1 MEKSN
6 EYVNLLG
13 ELKKIKMG
21 EKSFSTIEEMNLS
34 IRKFLK
40 FYEDNGIKLTLDN
53 FNNFFGENISNYKVM
68 NNHIYQY
75 MEVFFKN
82 INNLDSYEFI
92 ELLFTMN
99 DLEVDNGLIMD
110 EISAMINNFN
120 RRHKDI
126 FDNILNNLFLKYQDL
141 GISKDMFNYDSL
153 NNLIQL
159 LNGKIKLEE
168 CKKKIESKDES
179 ENDSIELETFFN
191 MIGERLNNEDL
202 LETVKTIVRLR
213 IFKEMFLQYQ
223 EYKKLNINKTSD
235 EINFTNNEI
244 LNNSSYLKKLLIK
257 FEYSGD
263 KKIDIIKK
271 QKIKKE
277 VIGVVKLIFILKDRL
292 KNIKKNYF
300 LNFYKK
306 YSVNL
311 TEEKFNID
319 LSDGNKFFGLFD
331 YDNIPDTLNFLTIND
346 ICCDSYDFDKLS
358 MLALNIY
365 ANLIEEKKTKKLS

>member
-159 LNGKIKLEE
+159 VNGKIKLEE